1 MISLGN
7 TPAKPMNEPKVP
19 MYSRAMIHR
28 CGSLSAAIEPAT
40 SPLALVRLSMY
51 LKAPNAASRISGT
64 HIRPATGRLTVPA
77 ARSVMAIGTASC
89 ATAAPM
95 LPPAA
100 FRPRAQPFSRAG

>member
-1 MISLGN
+1 MSLGK
-7 TPAKPMNEPKVP
+7 TPAKPMKEPNVP
-19 MYSRAMIHR
+19 MYSSAMIHR

-51 LKAPNAASRISGT
+51 FQAPKAASRISGT
-64 HIRPATGRLTVPA
+64 HIRPAMGRLTVPTA
-77 ARSVMAIGTASC
+77 SSVMAIGTASC

-100 FRPRAQPFSRAG
+100 FRPSAQPFSRAG